1 MINSSWI
8 TLIKIIIIKINITK
22 GYTIKA
28 YIFAKE
34 GSKIRA

>member
-8 TLIKIIIIKINITK
+8 TLIKIIIIKINIIK

-34 GSKIRA
+34 GNKIGA